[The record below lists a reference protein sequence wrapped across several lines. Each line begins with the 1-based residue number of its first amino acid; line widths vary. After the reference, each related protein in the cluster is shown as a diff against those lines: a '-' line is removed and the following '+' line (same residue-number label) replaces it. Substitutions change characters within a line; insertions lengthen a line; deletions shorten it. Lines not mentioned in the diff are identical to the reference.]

1 MDFLIVTGMSGAG
14 KSRAMDT
21 LEDIGFYCVDNMPPQ
36 LIGKIAGL
44 SVAAGGALN
53 RIAVVTDM
61 RGGNM
66 FYGLC
71 QELDKM
77 KEEGHGYKML
87 FLDASDEEL
96 IRRYKETRRRH
107 PMADIVNGGL
117 AAQIAAE
124 RKAMAEA
131 RRRADYLIDTTRLS
145 ASQLRKRLCAI
156 FAADLGQGMLVSVM
170 SFGFKHGLPS
180 EADLV
185 FDVRCLPNPFYIP
198 LLKEHTGLEQP
209 VRDYVMNAP
218 ESVEL
223 LSRLKDLVDFL
234 LPLYQKEGKTQL
246 TIAVGCTGGHHRSVT
261 IAGYLYD
268 DLVARGANVRISHRD
283 IEK

>member
-14 KSRAMDT
+14 KSRAMDA

-36 LIGKIAGL
+36 LIGRIADISL
-44 SVAAGGALN
+44 AAGGKLD

-61 RGGNM
+61 RGGDM
-66 FYGLC
+66 FYGLFR
-71 QELDKM
+71 EMDAM
-77 KEEGHGYKML
+77 KDEGLSYKML
-87 FLDASDEEL
+87 FLDASNTEL

-107 PMADIVNGGL
+107 PLADSVPGGL
-117 AAQIAAE
+117 SAQIAAE
-124 RKAMAEA
+124 RMALTEA
-131 RRRADYLIDTTRLS
+131 KERADYVIDTTCMS
-145 ASQLRKRLCAI
+145 ASELRKRLNAI
-156 FAADLGQGMLVSVM
+156 FATDIRSAMLVGVM

-185 FDVRCLPNPFYIP
+185 FDVRCLPNPFYVP
-198 LLKEHTGLEQP
+198 TLKDHTGLEQP

-223 LSRLKDLVDFL
+223 LRKLKELVEFL
-234 LPLYQKEGKTQL
+234 VPLYQKEGKTQL
-246 TIAVGCTGGHHRSVT
+246 MIAVGCTGGHHRSVT
-261 IAGYLYD
+261 FAEYLYE
-268 DLVARGANVRISHRD
+268 DLAAKGFNVRISHRD

>member
-14 KSRAMDT
+14 KSRAMDV

-36 LIGKIAGL
+36 LIGRIADL
-44 SVAAGGALN
+44 SVASGGALN

-66 FYGLC
+66 FFGLYH
-71 QELDKM
+71 ELDKM
-77 KEEGHGYKML
+77 KEDGAAYKML
-87 FLDASDEEL
+87 FLDASDDEL
-96 IRRYKETRRRH
+96 LRRYKETRRRH
-107 PMADIVNGGL
+107 PMADTVEGGL

-124 RKAMAEA
+124 RAAMSEA
-131 RRRADYLIDTTRLS
+131 KKRADYVIDTTHLS
-145 ASQLRKRLCAI
+145 VSSLRKRLTAI
-156 FAADLGQGMLVSVM
+156 FSAGLSGGMLVTVM

-198 LLKEHTGLEQP
+198 ALKEHTGLEQP

-218 ESVEL
+218 ESTML
-223 LSRLKDLVDFL
+223 LGKLKDLLEFL
-234 LPLYQKEGKTQL
+234 IPLYQKEGKTQL
-246 TIAVGCTGGHHRSVT
+246 TVAVGCTGGHHRSVT
-261 IAGYLYD
+261 VAGYLYD
-268 DLVARGANVRISHRD
+268 DLKARGFNARISHRD

>member
-1 MDFLIVTGMSGAG
+1 
-14 KSRAMDT
+14 
-21 LEDIGFYCVDNMPPQ
+21 
-36 LIGKIAGL
+36 
-44 SVAAGGALN
+44 
-53 RIAVVTDM
+53 
-61 RGGNM
+61 
-66 FYGLC
+66 
-71 QELDKM
+71 
-77 KEEGHGYKML
+77 ML

-107 PMADIVNGGL
+107 PMADIGGAAGL

-156 FAADLGQGMLVSVM
+156 FATDLKTECWSNVM

-185 FDVRCLPNPFYIP
+185 FDVRCLPQP
-198 LLKEHTGLEQP
+198 LLHRPSLKEHTGLEQP

-218 ESVEL
+218 ESIEL
-223 LSRLKDLVDFL
+223 LAKLKDLVGFL

-246 TIAVGCTGGHHRSVT
+246 TIAVGCNRWSSPECDDCR
-261 IAGYLYD
+261 YLYD
-268 DLVARGANVRISHRD
+268 DLAAKGANVRISHRD